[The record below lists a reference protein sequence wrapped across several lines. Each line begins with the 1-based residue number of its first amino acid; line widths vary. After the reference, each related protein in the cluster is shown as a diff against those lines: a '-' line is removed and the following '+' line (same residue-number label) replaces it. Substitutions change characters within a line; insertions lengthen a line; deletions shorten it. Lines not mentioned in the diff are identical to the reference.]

1 MIKLLITLLLSS
13 TVSAGFC
20 SASSKE
26 KYNPSTPALE
36 FMSNQGLA
44 YWYTDRSGTLES
56 SKNDLANFVSKC
68 SDPPVIVVYGIPGK
82 DCVSGESSSGFNTPD
97 SYETFIKNLVDTVPS
112 NSLIILEP
120 DAIALSIDNCGK
132 DTYPKY
138 LETAIR
144 LIPNAYVDVGHWVS
158 PDKVKQLIKG
168 IDSKKLKGF
177 SLNLSNYRSNEEMKK
192 LCESLVE
199 GDQKCLI
206 DTSRNNNGPSPEST
220 WCNYKGAGIGKT
232 GPGEG
237 IIEAYI
243 WIKPAIELDGNCQ
256 GSKESYQSTLGAG
269 SKDIE
274 WFNILWSQGFYAN
287 QLQPPSQ
294 PSSEQPPSQPP
305 SGQPPGQP
313 PSGQPPSQPPSG
325 QPPSQPSS
333 EPHCNNP
340 TPIPSAFVDSEFKIC
355 RWH

>member
-13 TVSAGFC
+13 TAAAGFC

-26 KYNPSTPALE
+26 KYNPTTPALE

-56 SKNDLANFVSKC
+56 AKSELSNFVNKC
-68 SDPPVIVVYGIPGK
+68 GSETPVIVVYGIPGK
-82 DCVSGESSSGFNTPD
+82 DCAGGESSSGFNNPS

-120 DAIALSIDNCGK
+120 DAASLSVDNKCGK

-158 PDKVKQLIKG
+158 PDKVKELLRN
-168 IDSKKLKGF
+168 IDAKKLKGF
-177 SLNLSNYRSNEEMKK
+177 SLNLSNYRSNEEMKR
-192 LCESLVE
+192 LCESLIE

-206 DTSRNNNGPSPEST
+206 DTSRNNNGPSPSST
-220 WCNYKGAGIGKT
+220 WCNYKGAGIGQT

-243 WIKPAIELDGNCQ
+243 WIKPAIELDGNCY
-256 GSKESYQSTLGAG
+256 GSSESYQSNLGAG

-287 QLQPPSQ
+287 KQLPGPEPQPQPQPQPAPVPSPQSSQ
-294 PSSEQPPSQPP
+294 PSS
-305 SGQPPGQP
+305 G
-313 PSGQPPSQPPSG
+313 
-325 QPPSQPSS
+325 
-333 EPHCNNP
+333 CNSP
-340 TPIPSAFVDSEFKIC
+340 VPVLDSEFKIC
-355 RWH
+355 RWY